1 MTHKRVVAV
10 VISMWMLSIIG
21 PFLIF
26 FVPLDIYS
34 RIMVVLGVLGVILT
48 TTVFV
53 RIYFAVR
60 RHKNQIQVLQ
70 VRQVT
75 QTDQV
80 ANISSLIK
88 SAVGIFY
95 VYFVFLVCYLP
106 YLIIL
111 VAIRM
116 NGPSIVT
123 L

>member
-1 MTHKRVVAV
+1 MTHERVVAV

-48 TTVFV
+48 TTVFA

-116 NGPSIVT
+116 NGPSIV
-123 L
+123 